1 MPAGLAAMASIS
13 RTIAQRASV
22 VAGATFLSRILG
34 FVRDVVIAF
43 ALGTSPLAD
52 AFFVAFRLPN
62 LLRRLFAEG
71 SLTMAFVPVFSRA
84 REREGSEAAFAYA
97 RSAMVWL
104 LIVVG
109 LVVVAGILLARPVAW
124 VIAPGFGDDPE
135 IFDFTVRLI
144 RICFPYILFI
154 SAVALCM
161 GILNSLGHFFAPAA
175 APCVLNLVLIS
186 AALAGVAYDMSV
198 PVLLA
203 WAVLLAGLGQF
214 LLQQP
219 FLYQRGFSWGGAWR
233 LKDDHVFR
241 MGRLMLPM
249 LFGAAVYQLNNMVNT
264 MLASFLAKGSISY
277 LYYADRLVQFPLG
290 VFGIAVGTAALPS
303 FSDLAAKGRYSDFLG
318 SLNTSLGLTLFIC
331 LPATAG
337 LIGLSEPLVQTLFAR
352 GAFDVTSVEATAA
365 ALVGYSVG
373 LPAFSCVRPLVSAY
387 YALHDGRTPVAVAS
401 VCLVVNAGLGLWLM
415 QHIAHVGL
423 ALALSLASWLNILL
437 LGYKL
442 SDHFYSWMDWGRGYG
457 TMLLL
462 SLAMGGGSYAT
473 ASLGPLSLLA
483 IPLWAGAYFA
493 LCWKL
498 GLAEASMV
506 LDMVRR
512 GKRSE

>member
-1 MPAGLAAMASIS
+1 
-13 RTIAQRASV
+13 
-22 VAGATFLSRILG
+22 
-34 FVRDVVIAF
+34 VVIAF

-104 LIVVG
+104 LLVVG
-109 LVVVAGILLARPVAW
+109 GVVVAGILLARPVAW
-124 VIAPGFGDDPE
+124 VIAPGFADEPE

-186 AALAGVAYDMSV
+186 AALAGVASDMPV

-203 WAVLLAGLGQF
+203 WGVLLAGLGQF

-233 LKDDHVFR
+233 LKDEHVFR

-249 LFGAAVYQLNNMVNT
+249 LLGAAVYQLNIVINT

-303 FSDLAAKGRYSDFLG
+303 FSDLAARERFREFLD
-318 SLNTSLGLTLFIC
+318 SLNASLGLTLFIS

-337 LIGLSEPLVQTLFAR
+337 LIGLSEPLVRTLFAR
-352 GAFDVTSVEATAA
+352 GAFEVTSIEATAA
-365 ALVGYSVG
+365 ALVGYAVG

-387 YALHDGRTPVAVAS
+387 YALHDGRTPVVVAS
-401 VCLVVNAGLGLWLM
+401 LCLVVNAGLGLWLM

-423 ALALSLASWLNILL
+423 ALAVSLASWLNILL

-442 SDHFYSWMDWGRGYG
+442 SARFRSWMDWGRGYG

-462 SLAMGGGSYAT
+462 SLALGWGTFAT
-473 ASLGPLSLLA
+473 ASWGPVSLLL
-483 IPLWAGAYFA
+483 IPLWAGAYFG
-493 LCWKL
+493 LCRML
-498 GLAEASMV
+498 GLSEANTV
-506 LDMVRR
+506 LDLLLRR
-512 GKRSE
+512 RKSE

>member
-1 MPAGLAAMASIS
+1 MASIS
-13 RTIAQRASV
+13 RTIARRASV

-34 FVRDVVIAF
+34 FARDVVIAF

-84 REREGSEAAFAYA
+84 REQEGSEAAHAYA
-97 RSAMVWL
+97 RSALVWL

-109 LVVVAGILLARPVAW
+109 LVVAAGLLLARPLAW
-124 VIAPGFGDDPE
+124 IIAPGFGDDPE
-135 IFDFTVRLI
+135 LFAFTVRLI

-161 GILNSLGHFFAPAA
+161 GILNSLGHFFAPAI
-175 APCVLNLVLIS
+175 APCVLNLVLIG
-186 AALAGVAYDMSV
+186 AALAGVASGLSV

-203 WAVLLAGLGQF
+203 WGVLLAGLGQL

-219 FLYQRGFSWGGAWR
+219 FLHKQGFFWRGDWR
-233 LKDDHVFR
+233 LRDSYVFR

-249 LFGAAVYQLNNMVNT
+249 VLGAAVYQLNIVVNT
-264 MLASFLAKGSISY
+264 MLASFLPKGSISY

-303 FSDLAAKGRYSDFLG
+303 FSHLAEQGRHSEFLG

-352 GAFDVTSVEATAA
+352 GAFQMTSAQATAA

-387 YALHDGRTPVAVAS
+387 YALHDGRTPVIAAS
-401 VCLVVNAGLGLWLM
+401 ICLVVNAALGLWLM
-415 QHIAHVGL
+415 QHLAHVGL
-423 ALALSLASWLNILL
+423 ALAVSLASWLNILI

-442 SDHFYSWMDWGRGYG
+442 SSRFRAWMDWGRGYG
-457 TMLLL
+457 VMLLL
-462 SLAMGGGSYAT
+462 SLLLGAGTYAS
-473 ASLGPLSLLA
+473 ASWGPVSLLL
-483 IPLWAGAYFA
+483 IPLWAGVYFVA
-493 LCWKL
+493 CWKL
-498 GLAEASMV
+498 GLEEAEIV
-506 LDMVRR
+506 LDMLRRR
-512 GKRSE
+512 GGTK

>member
-1 MPAGLAAMASIS
+1 MTSIS
-13 RTIAQRASV
+13 RTIARRASV
-22 VAGATFLSRILG
+22 IAGATFLSRILG

-43 ALGTSPLAD
+43 ALGASPLAD

-71 SLTMAFVPVFSRA
+71 SLTMAFVPVFA
-84 REREGSEAAFAYA
+84 RTRENEGTEAAFAYA

-104 LIVVG
+104 LVVVG
-109 LVVVAGILLARPVAW
+109 VVVLAGLLLARPVAW
-124 VIAPGFGDDPE
+124 IIAPGFGDDPQL
-135 IFDFTVRLI
+135 FDFTVRLI

-161 GILNSLGHFFAPAA
+161 GILNSLGHFFAPAI

-186 AALAGVAYDMSV
+186 AALAGVFSGASV

-203 WAVLLAGLGQF
+203 WGVLLAGLGQF

-219 FLYQRGFSWGGAWR
+219 FLRGQGFAWR
-233 LKDDHVFR
+233 GQWRLRDSHVLR

-249 LFGAAVYQLNNMVNT
+249 VLGAAVYQLNIVVNT

-303 FSDLAAKGRYSDFLG
+303 FSNLVAQERHTEFLG
-318 SLNTSLGLTLFIC
+318 SLNSSLGLTLFIS

-352 GAFDVTSVEATAA
+352 GAFQMTSVQATAA

-387 YALHDGRTPVAVAS
+387 YALHDGRTPVIAAS
-401 VCLVVNAGLGLWLM
+401 ICLVLNAAVGLWLM
-415 QHIAHVGL
+415 QHLAHVGL
-423 ALALSLASWLNILL
+423 ALAVSLASWLNILI
-437 LGYKL
+437 LGLKL
-442 SDHFYSWMDWGRGYG
+442 SSRFQAWMDWSRGYG

-462 SLAMGGGSYAT
+462 SLVLGAGTYAT
-473 ASLGPLSLLA
+473 ASWGPVSLLL
-483 IPLWAGAYFA
+483 IPAWAGAYLGA
-493 LCWKL
+493 CRKL
-498 GLAEASMV
+498 GLAEADMV
-506 LDMVRR
+506 LSILRR
-512 GKRSE
+512 RKGTE